1 MADTFER
8 HQAVVDTYEN
18 YQYNNIMPRT
28 GEIIFVTQ
36 KNGDDVDMFYQGNAS
51 IGGEPLKANAV
62 MIRGEKIDEL
72 TPMEHGV
79 LAYES
84 GSFGMVDRHKPS
96 DTIDMGENEIKCG
109 YTKGLLGSNSTR
121 VLGLIDNS
129 SSLYSFCMSTFAA
142 TGEGRT
148 EVLLK
153 PMVLTTESVMRQ
165 QIHTFLRSPGSVTVT
180 GTNPTNFAITGDNES
195 GESFV
200 LEEGTDYTIA
210 GNDISLTETTRLAL
224 TEYNASEN
232 YHYGYV
238 TIFYY
243 VKPPWQCCLRLE
255 SLGDQ
260 PILLNAEKIVAYGDI
275 YDKNNSKIL
284 TTRQAAITLSETV
297 SQAQDIEARDT
308 ITQILE
314 CLRTHGLIET

>member
-18 YQYNNIMPRT
+18 YQYHNIMPRT

-36 KNGDDVDMFYQGNAS
+36 KNGEDVAMFYQGNAS

-72 TPMEHGV
+72 TPMEHGI

-96 DTIDMGENEIKCG
+96 DTIDMGEHEIKFG
-109 YTKGLLGSNSTR
+109 DTKGLLGSNGTR
-121 VLGLIDNS
+121 VLGLIDNTA
-129 SSLYSFCMSTFAA
+129 SLYSFCMSTLAA

-165 QIHTFLRSPGSVTVT
+165 QIRTYLRYPGSVTIN
-180 GTNPTNFAITGDNES
+180 GTNPTNFTITGDNES
-195 GESFV
+195 GASIV
-200 LEEGTDYTIA
+200 LEEGVDYTID
-210 GNDISLTETTRLAL
+210 GNDISLTETTRLGL
-224 TEYNASEN
+224 HEYNADED
-232 YHYGYV
+232 YHYSYA
-238 TIFYY
+238 TIAYY
-243 VKPPWQCCLRLE
+243 VKPPWECCLRLG
-255 SLGDQ
+255 SLGDE
-260 PILLNAEKIVAYGDI
+260 PILLDADRIIATGDI
-275 YDKNNSKIL
+275 YDKNNSRIM
-284 TTRQAAITLSETV
+284 TTRQAAITLPETV
-297 SQAQDIEARDT
+297 SQAQDTEARGT